1 MAVNTLEQVYVA
13 ARAYLNDQ
21 AGNIYTDAFLQPH
34 FSEPYRRMFNCLA
47 PVSKRIQRVVY
58 TDLPAYTS
66 MLIPA
71 TVGLTDFSEP
81 EMIEARPALSPIT
94 ITSTDTSTPIKV
106 TATGHGLGSAG
117 AIANGQVSNVVGA
130 PEAWGNWFVT
140 VIDANTFSLNGS
152 QSQGNAGTG
161 GYFTLQSLQQFIPV
175 QPIDLAIQGIDG
187 QPQSYLGQYMWNNE
201 QLQFRGAVQTQ
212 QLRITYWAS
221 GTPPSNTGSTIGID
235 NCIDFLACAT
245 AANAA
250 RADGFF
256 QLADQLKFT
265 AFGQTQE
272 ANCVG
277 GLLGEF
283 IKIQVLT
290 MQRGPQRRTRPF
302 RDKVTRF
309 GNYLGLG

>member
-1 MAVNTLEQVYVA
+1 M
-13 ARAYLNDQ
+13 
-21 AGNIYTDAFLQPH
+21 
-34 FSEPYRRMFNCLA
+34 
-47 PVSKRIQRVVY
+47 
-58 TDLPAYTS
+58 
-66 MLIPA
+66 
-71 TVGLTDFSEP
+71 
-81 EMIEARPALSPIT
+81 PIT
-94 ITSTDTSTPIKV
+94 FHSQTD
-106 TATGHGLGSAG
+106 
-117 AIANGQVSNVVGA
+117 
-130 PEAWGNWFVT
+130 
-140 VIDANTFSLNGS
+140 
-152 QSQGNAGTG
+152 GNAGTG
-161 GYFTLQSLQQFIPV
+161 GYFTAQSLQQFVPV
-175 QPIDLAIQGIDG
+175 DPIDLAIQGIDG
-187 QPQSYLGQYMWNNE
+187 QPQQYLGVYMWNNE
-201 QLQFRGAVQTQ
+201 QLQFRGAVGVQ

-221 GTPPSNTGSTIGID
+221 GSPPSNTSSTIGID

-265 AFGQTQE
+265 AYGQTQE

-277 GLLGEF
+277 GLIGEF

>member
-1 MAVNTLEQVYVA
+1 MTNTLEQILIA

-21 AGNIYTDAFLQPH
+21 SANVYPDAFLLPH

-47 PVSKRIQRVVY
+47 PVSKRVQRVVY
-58 TDLPAYTS
+58 LDFPAYTTV
-66 MLIPA
+66 LIPA
-71 TVGLTDFSEP
+71 TYGLTDFAEP
-81 EMIEARPALSPIT
+81 EMIEERPALAQVS
-94 ITSTDTSTPIKV
+94 ITSTNTGTPIV
-106 TATGHGLGSAG
+106 ATAPAHGLGSPG
-117 AIANGQVSNVVGA
+117 SQISGQISNVIGTPA
-130 PEAWGNWFVT
+130 PWGNWFVT

-152 QSQGNAGTG
+152 QSDGVAGTG
-161 GYFTLQSLQQFIPV
+161 GYFTPQSLQQFVPV

-187 QPQSYLGQYMWNNE
+187 QPQQYLGQYMWNSE
-201 QLQFRGAVQTQ
+201 QLQFRGAVGVQ

-221 GTPPSNTGSTIGID
+221 GSPPSNVNSTIGID

-250 RADGFF
+250 RADGYF

-265 AFGQTQE
+265 AYGATQE

>member
-1 MAVNTLEQVYVA
+1 MQATLEQVFVA

-21 AGNIYTDAFLQPH
+21 AANVYTDAYLTPH
-34 FSEPYRRMFNCLA
+34 FNEPYRRMFNCLA
-47 PVSKRIQRVVY
+47 PVSKRVQRIVY
-58 TDLPAYTS
+58 TDLPANTTV
-66 MLIPA
+66 LIPA
-71 TVGLTDFSEP
+71 TIGLTDFAEP
-81 EMIEARPALSPIT
+81 EIIEERPAQGTVT
-94 ITSTDTSTPIKV
+94 ITSTDTSTPIKA
-106 TATGHGLGSAG
+106 TATAHGLGPTGS
-117 AIANGQVSNVVGA
+117 IVYGQVSNVAGTSA
-130 PEAWGNWFVT
+130 PWGNWAVT

-152 QSQGNAGTG
+152 QSDGNAGTG
-161 GYFTLQSLQQFIPV
+161 GYFTRQSLQQFVPV
-175 QPIDLAIQGIDG
+175 DPIDMAIQGIDG
-187 QPQSYLGQYMWNNE
+187 QPQQYLGVYLWNSE
-201 QLQFRGAVQTQ
+201 QLQFRGAIGIQ

-221 GTPPSNTGSTIGID
+221 GSPPSNVNSTIGID

-250 RADGFF
+250 RAEGFTA
-256 QLADQLKFT
+256 LSNDLKFT
-265 AFGQTQE
+265 AYGATQE